1 VLQSG
6 TSVVGVSV
14 RGLGKAFR
22 GTWALRGIDLDLA
35 PGDTLVLFGPNGS
48 GKTTLLKILATLVRP
63 TRGSG
68 VVSGADLVRA
78 RDQIRHRVEIL
89 SHGSALYEELSPRE
103 NLSFAAACRGQRPAG
118 DAVAAAL
125 ERVGLGAVADER
137 VRTLSSGMKRRI
149 TLARLLLRRVD
160 LWLLDEP
167 YTNLD
172 REATKILEAA
182 LQEHQ
187 AGGGMAV
194 VATHN
199 FLDGFKLASRL
210 AILARGRLIL
220 DEPRGTMTLPVFQ
233 ELYALR
239 TEGGGQ

>member
-1 VLQSG
+1 MVQSG
-6 TSVVGVSV
+6 TSVVGVTV

-22 GTWALRGIDLDLA
+22 GTWALRGVDLDLA
-35 PGDTLVLFGPNGS
+35 PGETLVLFGPNGS

-63 TRGSG
+63 TRGTG
-68 VVSGADLVRA
+68 VLGGADLVRE
-78 RDQIRHRVEIL
+78 RDTVRRRVELL
-89 SHGSALYEELSPRE
+89 SHESYLYEDLTPRE
-103 NLSFAAACRGQRPAG
+103 NLSFAAAIRGGCPGG
-118 DAVAAAL
+118 DTVAAAL
-125 ERVGLGAVADER
+125 ERAGLGGVADER

-172 REATKILEAA
+172 REATKVLEAA

-187 AGGGMAV
+187 ERGGMAV
-194 VATHN
+194 IATHN
-199 FLDGFKLASRL
+199 FLDGFKLATRL

-220 DEPRGTMTLPVFQ
+220 DEHAGTMTLPAFQ

-239 TEGGGQ
+239 TEGGGR